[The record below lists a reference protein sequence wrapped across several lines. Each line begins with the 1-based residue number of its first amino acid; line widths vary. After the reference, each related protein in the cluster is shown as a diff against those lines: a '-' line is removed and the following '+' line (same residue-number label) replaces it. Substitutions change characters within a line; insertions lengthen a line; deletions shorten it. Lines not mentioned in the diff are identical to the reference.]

1 MKKQGDKVRIPAQ
14 KDGIRILSIQR
25 QSGTP
30 VYDGSIEI
38 IPKAEGLIIV
48 NELFLEKYL
57 TRVVPS
63 EMPATY
69 EKEALKA
76 TGCVCKNI
84 CLETDSGT
92 TSS

>member
-63 EMPATY
+63 E
-69 EKEALKA
+69 
-76 TGCVCKNI
+76 I
-84 CLETDSGT
+84 
-92 TSS
+92 